1 MVFELQWSFEGTVFI
16 TCFLSMHLIFK
27 LQNRQIFLKGL
38 LALPLIYIYYLQK
51 ILKIV
56 FQIYKLESNSS
67 KPILWLSTVSNIQN
81 QLQFL
86 PLIKMKYRKARLQ
99 RNKLFKSLQ
108 LIKCYIKNARKKK
121 YQINLCKENSC
132 ERVRKKKVTR
142 KPTYCH
148 EKLPVMPSLR
158 RSRSERCLLGPGPVS
173 GGSVAFSP

>member
-1 MVFELQWSFEGTVFI
+1 
-16 TCFLSMHLIFK
+16 MHLIFK

-108 LIKCYIKNARKKK
+108 LIKCYIKNARKKNTK
-121 YQINLCKENSC
+121 
-132 ERVRKKKVTR
+132 
-142 KPTYCH
+142 
-148 EKLPVMPSLR
+148 
-158 RSRSERCLLGPGPVS
+158 
-173 GGSVAFSP
+173 